1 MRNSLKILEHQ
12 DKQLAK
18 ESLFLSFI
26 SNFPNLYEDCLK
38 EQERRVLFSM
48 LMLKQNGSLLKIIN
62 FEKEKRHFF
71 FKESLINEMEYCP
84 RNFFPNL
91 VGDDDA
97 IEFYLNNM
105 KTIFE
110 KQIFDNGA
118 GDKQKKLFII

>member
-1 MRNSLKILEHQ
+1 
-12 DKQLAK
+12 
-18 ESLFLSFI
+18 
-26 SNFPNLYEDCLK
+26 
-38 EQERRVLFSM
+38 
-48 LMLKQNGSLLKIIN
+48 
-62 FEKEKRHFF
+62 
-71 FKESLINEMEYCP
+71 MEYCP

-118 GDKQKKLFII
+118 GDKQKKLFIIQKKIDLSSKIDILEDIGLEKTLTDNYLVEMYQKINRNRKIIKLYQK

>member
-1 MRNSLKILEHQ
+1 
-12 DKQLAK
+12 
-18 ESLFLSFI
+18 
-26 SNFPNLYEDCLK
+26 
-38 EQERRVLFSM
+38 